1 MAEAPEPGTG
11 GSTAAAAEGLRAGL
25 GRVDLAS
32 ASPRSGGGDEG
43 EEEAGSRAPA
53 GPPPRREG
61 AASASASASAQERRD
76 RELAERLWRS
86 EEADCSPRT
95 RDAKLAERLQCAED
109 AKLAERLQTLGSP
122 ALGRRLSLPLEDE
135 GSLRLDA
142 SIRGAAGCLPFH
154 KLLPRINK
162 RTPKKDKGKPPRPPL
177 NGPESRLA
185 LRLDVHGLEEFAV
198 RGDGN
203 CQFRALADQLW
214 RNEDDHAELRAL
226 AVAQLRAAPSLYEG
240 FVPSDFSSYCSSMA
254 REGEWGDHVTLKA
267 VADYFGLRINLVTS
281 FESECFLQIDP
292 EESMKKSKRELWLS
306 FFAEVHYNSIYPK
319 GEGLKG
325 RLLAHPL
332 RAMKE
337 GVERVG
343 AVLQETFGTDAR

>member
-1 MAEAPEPGTG
+1 MAEAPPREPGTAGG
-11 GSTAAAAEGLRAGL
+11 GSALAAAAAAAEELGAGL

-32 ASPRSGGGDEG
+32 PAPDSGGGAG
-43 EEEAGSRAPA
+43 EEAGSRRAPA
-53 GPPPRREG
+53 GPPPPRREG
-61 AASASASASAQERRD
+61 GPSASASAQERRD

-142 SIRGAAGCLPFH
+142 GIRSAAGCLPFH

-162 RTPKKDKGKPPRPPL
+162 RTPKKDKPPRPPL

-226 AVAQLRAAPSLYEG
+226 AVQQLRAAPNLYEG
-240 FVPSDFSSYCSSMA
+240 FVPSDFAAYCSSMA

-281 FESECFLQIDP
+281 FESEVSALRHREGRP
-292 EESMKKSKRELWLS
+292 E
-306 FFAEVHYNSIYPK
+306 
-319 GEGLKG
+319 
-325 RLLAHPL
+325 
-332 RAMKE
+332 
-337 GVERVG
+337 
-343 AVLQETFGTDAR
+343 D